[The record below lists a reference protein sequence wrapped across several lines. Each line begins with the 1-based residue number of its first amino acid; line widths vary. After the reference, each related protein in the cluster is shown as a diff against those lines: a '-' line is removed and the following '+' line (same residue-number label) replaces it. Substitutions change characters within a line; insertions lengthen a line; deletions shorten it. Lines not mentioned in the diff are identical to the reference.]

1 MTPRLRL
8 PLAAAVALTAA
19 SAAQAHPGA
28 AHVHALA
35 DGLLH
40 PLTGA
45 DHLIAMIAV
54 GLVAARLGPR
64 PGLLTAAGFVVA
76 MALGAG
82 LGTMGLAVGATE
94 TGIALS
100 LLVLGALAAL
110 HRPIPAGAAVAVAT
124 VSGLVHGLAHGAEAP
139 MGGATAS
146 YLVGMVATTVVL
158 HGLGYLA
165 GRGAFARVAAATTGF
180 SAVAVGA
187 ASLAGLL

>member
-8 PLAAAVALTAA
+8 PLAAAVTLTAA
-19 SAAQAHPGA
+19 SAAHAHPGA

-64 PGLLTAAGFVVA
+64 PGLLTAAGFVGA

-82 LGTMGLAVGATE
+82 LGTMGLAGSATE

-110 HRPIPAGAAVAVAT
+110 HRPVPVGAALGVAA
-124 VSGLVHGLAHGAEAP
+124 VSGLFHGLAHGAEAP
-139 MGGATAS
+139 MNGATAS
-146 YLVGMVATTVVL
+146 YLAGMVATTIVL
-158 HGLGYLA
+158 HGLGYWA
-165 GRGAFARVAAATTGF
+165 GRGVFVRAAAAATGF

-187 ASLAGLL
+187 ASLVGLL